1 MNVWELSDSC
11 SLVHLNFSIVY
22 TCTINLH
29 NIEDDGHRGTYEEMV
44 RITVFEWYLT
54 GEQRTFACTP
64 YHMCINPR
72 AALSHRKWRPFLYWL
87 DWWCSHTFRLS
98 QNIYNTIIYELRLT
112 FVDPPK
118 YLWDNPIKNIL
129 RISYL
134 KYNDYLKPYE
144 VKLEA
149 IFGWHSNSIYIYTTM
164 LCANLTHFKYKQIF
178 NFNDCDIFCKSQ

>member
-1 MNVWELSDSC
+1 MQMLMNVWELSDSC
-11 SLVHLNFSIVY
+11 HLVNLNFSIAY

-118 YLWDNPIKNIL
+118 YLWDKSLWEITSNINHFTHIL
-129 RISYL
+129 LKVQRLFKAVWSQTRGDIWLTLKFNLYLYNHVMCESYS
-134 KYNDYLKPYE
+134 
-144 VKLEA
+144 
-149 IFGWHSNSIYIYTTM
+149 F
-164 LCANLTHFKYKQIF
+164 QI
-178 NFNDCDIFCKSQ
+178 